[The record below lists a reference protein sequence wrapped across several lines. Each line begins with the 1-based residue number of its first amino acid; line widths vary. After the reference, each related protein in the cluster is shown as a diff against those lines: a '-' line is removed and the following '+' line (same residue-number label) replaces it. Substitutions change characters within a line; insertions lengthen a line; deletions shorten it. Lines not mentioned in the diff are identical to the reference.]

1 MYLEISQIK
10 KNFRRIV
17 LLSETR
23 SIHYVL
29 NHSDMKLITIVIS
42 KYIKRPKIYII
53 TERLRIE
60 HHINNVHH
68 PLKNILMFVIS
79 KAFNVRITPII
90 TNTIPHKVFPIF
102 LIITSIRADLLN
114 FFLIA

>member
-29 NHSDMKLITIVIS
+29 NHSDMKLIAIVIS
-42 KYIKRPKIYII
+42 KYTKRPKIYII
-53 TERLRIE
+53 TERLRME
-60 HHINNVHH
+60 HHINKLEQNFNF
-68 PLKNILMFVIS
+68 LLS
-79 KAFNVRITPII
+79 KKQNEY
-90 TNTIPHKVFPIF
+90 
-102 LIITSIRADLLN
+102 SIN
-114 FFLIA
+114 